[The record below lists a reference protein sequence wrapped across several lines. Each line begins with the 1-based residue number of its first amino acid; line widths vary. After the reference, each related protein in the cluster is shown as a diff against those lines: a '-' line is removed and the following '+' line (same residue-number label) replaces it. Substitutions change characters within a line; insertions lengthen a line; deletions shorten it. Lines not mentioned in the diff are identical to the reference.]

1 MKKDVRKYRGDQK
14 DNREGQEKEK
24 PTENR
29 FGREG
34 SIRTICG
41 GPHIGG
47 ESRNA
52 MDRYV
57 KEARQRP
64 LTNVNNLSLR
74 PPKVFKGEA
83 ADITFTEE
91 DAKWVHHP
99 HSDALVVNIRIG
111 AMNVHRV
118 FVDNGSSVNV
128 LYYSTFQKMGLPDKD
143 MTIENIY
150 IYGFGG
156 EAVKVKG
163 VIQLPVTIGEEPCSV
178 TQMVSFMIVDQESSH
193 NALIGRPMLKDMRIV
208 TSIYHLCMKF
218 PTPRGMGCVKGC
230 QVDSRE
236 CYSKAMKRYRK
247 QGKCE
252 GEREAEGEI
261 SNMMYTVEEPESDS
275 EERSELR
282 LALGGTRLKER
293 AYTEKGKSVI
303 ACIEGAPCVTE
314 VGESSGTKEE
324 FDLDPRMPETVD
336 KTGQRKIRFPSRLI
350 RKILA
355 KF

>member
-1 MKKDVRKYRGDQK
+1 
-14 DNREGQEKEK
+14 
-24 PTENR
+24 
-29 FGREG
+29 
-34 SIRTICG
+34 
-41 GPHIGG
+41 
-47 ESRNA
+47 

-57 KEARQRP
+57 KEARQKP

-83 ADITFTEE
+83 TDITFTEE

-99 HSDALVVNIRIG
+99 HNHALVVNIRIG
-111 AMNVHRV
+111 SMNVHRV

-193 NALIGRPMLKDMRIV
+193 NALIGRPMLKYMRIV

-218 PTPRGMGCVKGC
+218 PTPRGKGCVKGC
-230 QVDSRE
+230 QLDSRE
-236 CYSKAMKRYRK
+236 CYSKAMKGYRK
-247 QGKCE
+247 QRKCE
-252 GEREAEGEI
+252 GEWEAEGEI
-261 SNMMYTVEEPESDS
+261 SNMLYIVEEPESDS
-275 EERSELR
+275 EERSGVR
-282 LALGGTRLKER
+282 LVRHAPGRCTPTGE
-293 AYTEKGKSVI
+293 
-303 ACIEGAPCVTE
+303 CIYKKRENP
-314 VGESSGTKEE
+314 
-324 FDLDPRMPETVD
+324 
-336 KTGQRKIRFPSRLI
+336 
-350 RKILA
+350 
-355 KF
+355 